1 MTLYKNKIMPHYKKI
16 YIYRESRLP
25 EDGWLQPCFY
35 CYAITSGLLRLKTK
49 IIFRNLYEIEVY
61 LCHRCK
67 ITLNKNDVLY
77 NTFIK
82 KCNNYINNNIKF

>member
-1 MTLYKNKIMPHYKKI
+1 MPYYKKI

-35 CYAITSGLLRLKTK
+35 CYVITSGLLRLKTK
-49 IIFRNLYEIEVY
+49 RTFRNLYEIEVY
-61 LCHRCK
+61 LCPRCK
-67 ITLNKNDVLY
+67 TTLNKNDALY

-82 KCNNYINNNIKF
+82 KCNHYINNNIKF